1 MEALRFRL
9 RIFLGILLVVLV
21 FGIFGLM
28 IIEDLS
34 LADALYFT
42 IVTVATVGYGDIHPA
57 TVAGKIVAL
66 VLIITGVG
74 TFLGVVANATEI
86 MLNRREEK
94 ARIEKLN
101 MVNSLFF
108 SEIGNKLLQYFV
120 ELDPD
125 VTRLRKELVVTNK
138 WSAADFLKVS
148 QLLTNHPYNIDIEK
162 VPQKELKTF
171 LQGKVDLLLRL
182 LENPAL
188 LERESFTETVRAIF
202 HFRDEFLLRHDIS
215 ELPESDKRHLA
226 GDMKRAYRL
235 LAHQWLDYMRYLKE
249 SYPYLFS
256 LALRTN
262 PFDLNASPIVNTEG
276 QPSDQPE
283 NSTGSLGAEM

>member
-1 MEALRFRL
+1 LRV
-9 RIFLGILLVVLV
+9 FLVALLVVLV
-21 FGIFGLM
+21 LGILGLM

-57 TVAGKIVAL
+57 TTAGKILAL

-86 MLNRREEK
+86 MLNRREKK

-101 MVNSLFF
+101 MVASLFF
-108 SEIGNKLLQYFV
+108 SEIGNRLLTYFV
-120 ELDPD
+120 ELDPQAAS
-125 VTRLRKELVVTNK
+125 LRKELVITND

-148 QLLTNHPYNIDIEK
+148 QLLKNHKYNIEIEK
-162 VPQKELKTF
+162 IPQEELRTF
-171 LQGKVDLLLRL
+171 FAGKVDLLLRL

-188 LERESFTETVRAIF
+188 LERESFTETLRAVF
-202 HFRDEFLLRHDIS
+202 HFRDELLLRQDIS
-215 ELPESDKRHLA
+215 QLPESDRKHLA
-226 GDMKRAYRL
+226 GDMKRAYKL
-235 LAHQWLDYMRYLKE
+235 LAHQWMDYMKHLKD

-256 LALRTN
+256 LAMRTN
-262 PFDLNASPIVNTEG
+262 PFDLSASPIVNEVATLVERPSQG
-276 QPSDQPE
+276 Q
-283 NSTGSLGAEM
+283 GGAEN